1 MIYFKMTEESIQFMT
16 TKKMSKRYHGKK
28 WLACHR
34 KGDNTR
40 LTSINPL
47 KNLHGIIDMH
57 PR

>member
-1 MIYFKMTEESIQFMT
+1 MTEESIQFMT